1 MRVHLKGQSMTWT
14 QWTITHF
21 AVRLGCAVA
30 TFTTFQL
37 RKADVT
43 AFSHRFFL
51 SLIFQEKTWTHGV
64 FFFIQVTLE
73 QSCGS
78 RCKIRWQI
86 TLKFVKQT
94 LFNLP
99 NLKVINFGIFFYV
112 LHKNNVMSETYTTI
126 DSIGSKKYLKSK
138 VHVLQI
144 GLH

>member
-1 MRVHLKGQSMTWT
+1 MGS
-14 QWTITHF
+14 
-21 AVRLGCAVA
+21 
-30 TFTTFQL
+30 
-37 RKADVT
+37 
-43 AFSHRFFL
+43 
-51 SLIFQEKTWTHGV
+51 

-78 RCKIRWQI
+78 RCNIRWQI